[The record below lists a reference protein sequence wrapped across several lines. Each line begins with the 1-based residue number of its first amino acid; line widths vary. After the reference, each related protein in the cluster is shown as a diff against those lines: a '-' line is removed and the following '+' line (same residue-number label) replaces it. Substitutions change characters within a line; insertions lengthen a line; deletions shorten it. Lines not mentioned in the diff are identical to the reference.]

1 MAIAHRAPEN
11 MNDVRTM
18 LKRSQPQFAAL
29 LDRIEHELSTEAGV
43 TTDVPASRNAADA
56 VSVAV

>member
-1 MAIAHRAPEN
+1 